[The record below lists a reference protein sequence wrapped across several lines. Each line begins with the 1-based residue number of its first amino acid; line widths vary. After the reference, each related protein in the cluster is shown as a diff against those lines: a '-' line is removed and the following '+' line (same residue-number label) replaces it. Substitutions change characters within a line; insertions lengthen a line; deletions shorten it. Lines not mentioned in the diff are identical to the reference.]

1 MPPSASPPENTSH
14 LPARFRGLWLAG
26 AGVATLLVLSL
37 ASRWAYDHIP
47 GVHYRVRVA
56 WAWAYDRV
64 IPPSDAL
71 PTPVNTP
78 QQIALATFAVP
89 SATPTAAPSATA
101 VPAVAVEAAISPT
114 PSAAPSATP
123 VPPTPTAVPGVVL
136 LSGFHHEKQY
146 FNNCGPTTLA
156 IDLSYWGWK
165 GDQHTVAA
173 VLRPN
178 QDDKNVSPPEMQPY
192 LEAHGYEAVVR
203 VNGDVETIK
212 RFIAAGYPVM
222 VQKGLVC
229 NEGDDHCTGW
239 VGHYALVIGYNDAR
253 KQFTFED
260 SFRGSGIKSIYRD
273 LLAEWRAFN
282 YTYIV
287 AYPAGAARRAEVL
300 SLLGEAVDVQHN
312 YAAALARAQEEAAAS
327 KYSPAA
333 FAWFNVGTNLTALGD
348 YQAAA
353 AAYDEARR
361 IKLPSAMLWYQ
372 FGPFKAYFEVGRY
385 DDVEHLTSFA
395 ISAAHLSG
403 VEEAYYWRGRT
414 RDALGQHDKALD
426 DYRSALAANPT
437 YRLAQQA
444 LTPAT
449 EMP

>member
-1 MPPSASPPENTSH
+1 MPPAASPPENTSH
-14 LPARFRGLWLAG
+14 PPARFRGLWLAG
-26 AGVATLLVLSL
+26 AGIATLLVLWL

-56 WAWAYDRV
+56 WAWAYDQV

-78 QQIALATFAVP
+78 QQLVLATRSIAP
-89 SATPTAAPSATA
+89 ATPTAAPNATA
-101 VPAVAVEAAISPT
+101 VPTVTGAAAISPT
-114 PSAAPSATP
+114 PGASPSATP
-123 VPPTPTAVPGVVL
+123 LPPTVTAVPGVVL
-136 LSGFHHEKQY
+136 LKGFHHEQQY

-165 GDQHTVAA
+165 GDQHAVAA
-173 VLRPN
+173 DLRPN
-178 QDDKNVSPPEMQPY
+178 QDDKNVSPPEMQSY
-192 LEAHGYEAVVR
+192 LEANGYEAVVR
-203 VNGDVETIK
+203 VNGDVDTLK
-212 RFIAAGYPVM
+212 RFIAAGYPVI

-229 NEGDDHCTGW
+229 KEGDDHCTGW

-260 SFRGSGIKSIYRD
+260 SFRGSGIKLIYRD

-287 AYPAGAARRAEVL
+287 AYPAGAARHAEVL
-300 SLLGEAVDVQHN
+300 SLLGEAEDVQRN
-312 YAAALARAQEEAAAS
+312 YEAALARAQEEAAAS

-353 AAYDEARR
+353 AAYDEARQ

-372 FGPFKAYFEVGRY
+372 FGPFRAYFEAGRY

-414 RDALGQHDKALD
+414 REALGQHDKAFD

-437 YRLAQQA
+437 YQLAQQA
-444 LTPAT
+444 LKPAT